1 MYYAKNW
8 GNNME
13 NKITFNQLVEKLSKT
28 TGCSISTSEAFVRD
42 FFQFIST
49 QLEIKNKI
57 TIKGFGTFSVIDE
70 DIDIVKYEPDKDI
83 SDAIN
88 LPFSCFDIIEI
99 AQDVTDDIFAE
110 NPITNETETIESIN
124 LEEDIISPNIL
135 KENTI
140 DEEKIYPNNDNI
152 ENTVT
157 ENEIVETISE
167 LKNEDMPSID
177 NNSINTDEQ
186 DEEEAEPEKARKN
199 KKTILYVIITLIIG
213 VAIGYYL
220 GNIYPIKIY
229 IGLNS
234 HELLHDTIIDTTTI
248 LFEQDTISR
257 DTVKLL
263 EDVSDI
269 NIVKDTI
276 STNRFLT
283 TMARK
288 HYGEMYFWVYIYE
301 ENKNILKNPNH
312 IKPGTVVIIPPAS
325 KYGFDKNDIESVEK
339 AKSKAMEIYSRYQ

>member
-1 MYYAKNW
+1 
-8 GNNME
+8 ME

-28 TGCSISTSEAFVRD
+28 TGCPIPTSEAFVRD
-42 FFQFIST
+42 FFQYIAT

-57 TIKGFGTFSVIDE
+57 TIKGFGTFSVIED
-70 DIDIVKYEPDKDI
+70 DIDIVKYEPDNDI

-88 LPFSCFDIIEI
+88 LPFSCFDVVEI

-110 NPITNETETIESIN
+110 KPITNESETIEPIN

-140 DEEKIYPNNDNI
+140 DEEKIYPNNDNL
-152 ENTVT
+152 ENSAT

-167 LKNEDMPSID
+167 LSNEDIPSID

-186 DEEEAEPEKARKN
+186 DEETVEPEKSQKN
-199 KKTILYVIITLIIG
+199 KKTVLYVIVTLIIG
-213 VAIGYYL
+213 IAIGYYL

-234 HELLHDTIIDTTTI
+234 HELFHDTILDTTTI
-248 LFEQDTISR
+248 LLEQDTISR
-257 DTVKLL
+257 DTVKL
-263 EDVSDI
+263 ENVSDI

-301 ENKNILKNPNH
+301 ENKKILKNPNH

-339 AKSKAMEIYSRYQ
+339 AKAKAMEIYSRYQ